1 MSYIGRG
8 LQSGAFRQL
17 DDISSGFDGSDTT
30 HTMQVNST
38 NVTVGDVN
46 QILLSLG
53 GVIQKPG
60 TDFTV
65 SSSTLTF
72 TTAPAANTSFFA
84 ILLGSDNGGT
94 VTPSD
99 NSVTDS
105 KIPSTGAFTIGAA
118 GTASNLAGIPFFQG
132 DTGSIYTHDVS
143 GTDSTAQY
151 NTSYG
156 LTALDAITTG
166 DDNVA
171 LGFNAAGAL
180 TTGGNNVAIGSN
192 AMYEGA
198 VTGSYNVAIGGSAL
212 RKLTDGPSNVA
223 IGVNSLEALT
233 TGDRNIAIGMSSST
247 GYDTEND
254 NLAIGHSALGGS
266 VAGGE
271 LNVAIGNYALDALTS
286 GDHNIC
292 IGYNAGSA
300 MTTMGQSVCIGS
312 SAGTALTTGATAQ
325 NIMIG
330 YATGFNLTSEGHNT
344 FVGRVADGTGTTNGC
359 EYNSGFG
366 NYVLQDLTTGD
377 QNACFGDFSGY
388 NVSTGYGNTFIGAV
402 SGEDCTVGN
411 HNICVGNDADLSANN
426 ESNAIVIGQNIA
438 GSGNDFSFGKSGNVV
453 TNDFDVDANW
463 SRSSDVRK
471 KRNIHSQG
479 LGLDFINDLRTVRF
493 QWKPSNEFP
502 KEWND
507 YSEENNMN
515 LDAIMHGFIAQE
527 VKEALDKHA
536 SDDDKKFSGWKEGED
551 GMQHTSRE
559 MFVIPLIKA
568 VQELSAQVEELKEKL
583 KEA

>member
-1 MSYIGRG
+1 MAYIGRQNLG
-8 LQSGAFRQL
+8 GAYRQL

-30 HTMQVNST
+30 HTMQVNSQ

-46 QILLSLG
+46 QIILSLG

-65 SSSTLTF
+65 SGSVLTF

-94 VTPSD
+94 VTPTD
-99 NSVTDS
+99 GSVTGD
-105 KIPSTGAFTIGAA
+105 KVASTGAFTIGAA
-118 GTASNLAGIPFFQG
+118 GTASSLAGIPFFQG

-151 NTSYG
+151 NTAYG
-156 LTALDAITTG
+156 LTALDAVTTADKSTMIGYAAGSAITTG
-166 DDNVA
+166 GRNTAVGYQAMDAATEGEYNQAFGHGA
-171 LGFNAAGAL
+171 LGSL
-180 TTGGNNVAIGSN
+180 TTGS
-192 AMYEGA
+192 
-198 VTGSYNVAIGGSAL
+198 S
-212 RKLTDGPSNVA
+212 
-223 IGVNSLEALT
+223 
-233 TGDRNIAIGMSSST
+233 NIAIGD
-247 GYDTEND
+247 GAADGFDTESQ
-254 NLAIGHSALGGS
+254 NLAIGIDALGGS

-271 LNVAIGNYALDALTS
+271 YNVAIGNNTLDALTS
-286 GDHNIC
+286 GDSNVA
-292 IGYNAGSA
+292 IGYNAGTA
-300 MTTMGQSVCIGS
+300 MTTMGQTVCIGS
-312 SAGTALTTGATAQ
+312 SAGVGLTTGATAQ
-325 NIMIG
+325 NVMIG
-330 YATGFNLTSEGHNT
+330 YTTGYTLTSEGHNT
-344 FVGRVADGTGTTNGC
+344 FVGRVADGTATANGC

-366 NYVLQDLTTGD
+366 NYVLQKLTTGD
-377 QNACFGDFSGY
+377 QNACYGDFSGF
-388 NVSTGYGNTFIGAV
+388 NISTGYGNTFLGAV

-453 TNDFDVDANW
+453 TNDFDTDANW
-463 SRSSDVRK
+463 SRASDVRK

-507 YSEENNMN
+507 YSEENTMN
-515 LDAIMHGFIAQE
+515 LNAIMHGFIAQE

-551 GMQHTSRE
+551 GMQNTSRE